1 MPNGMLYFLP
11 WFMEFTAMYPF
22 QPKQNAMTTEKDEKD
37 GDVLSFIREV
47 QLSKPSDHVV
57 EQLLKLIT
65 AGMLKPGDLLPP
77 ERDLTQ
83 KFGISR
89 NYVREGIKT
98 LELYGL
104 LKPIQGK
111 GTVVTDSGIRGLHGM
126 LKMVLK
132 LTRGD
137 LLSLVDTRI
146 LLEMETA
153 RLAARHI
160 DDEGREEL
168 TACLAE
174 LREQVQAGAG
184 LMSDIKLHI
193 KIADLSRNSVMASL
207 VRLVTPDIII
217 YYRDLRNDNTP
228 GTFDVHQKIVE
239 SILAGDAD
247 KASEYMGVHLRDS
260 KRNFQEALE
269 RRKSAR
275 TPRKIF

>member
-1 MPNGMLYFLP
+1 
-11 WFMEFTAMYPF
+11 MYLQ
-22 QPKQNAMTTEKDEKD
+22 QPKQNAMMPDKDEKD
-37 GDVLSFIREV
+37 SDVLSFIREV
-47 QLSKPSDHVV
+47 QLAKPSDHVV

-137 LLSLVDTRI
+137 LVSLVDTRI

-153 RLAARHI
+153 RLAALHI

-168 TACLAE
+168 SACLAE
-174 LREQVQAGAG
+174 LREQARQGSG
-184 LMSDIKLHI
+184 LMSDIRLHI

-228 GTFDVHQKIVE
+228 GTFDVHQRIAE
-239 SILAGDAD
+239 SIMAGDAD

-269 RRKSAR
+269 RRKSVRAAR
-275 TPRKIF
+275 KTL